1 MLRMMTGD
9 HLKPE
14 QLQQIVDKAI
24 RDADTDGDGRL
35 SFREFLKIVEGH
47 NNDFVN
53 KWSVADM

>member
-1 MLRMMTGD
+1 MMTGD